1 MKRFSIV
8 SIVLILGLCL
18 AAGALAA
25 EADRGAIKAKVDGV
39 VSGIN
44 GGKTATDFSSA
55 ASDKPYYVF
64 IMKPNGVLVVHPSL
78 TGRNLSEGA
87 TKVIYDELVKATDDG
102 TWVQYNWKGKVKN
115 TYVRKAKG
123 DLIVCSGY

>member
-18 AAGALAA
+18 AAGVWA
-25 EADRGAIKAKVDGV
+25 ADRGAIKAKVDGV

-64 IMKPNGVLVVHPSL
+64 I
-78 TGRNLSEGA
+78 
-87 TKVIYDELVKATDDG
+87 
-102 TWVQYNWKGKVKN
+102 
-115 TYVRKAKG
+115 
-123 DLIVCSGY
+123 

>member
-18 AAGALAA
+18 AAGVWA
-25 EADRGAIKAKVDGV
+25 ADRGAIKAKVDGV

-64 IMKPNGVLVVHPSL
+64 IMKSNGVLVVHPSL
-78 TGRNLSEGA
+78 TGKDLNEGA
-87 TKVIYDELVKATDDG
+87 TKVLYDELVKATDDG
-102 TWVQYNWKGKVKN
+102 IWIQYNWKGKVKN

-123 DLIVCSGY
+123 DLIVGSGY